1 MPTNVAG
8 AVADVADDV
17 AAAAGAAV
25 VDGVEEDTTDEET
38 FLGNFKLAF
47 LLMLDKG
54 LKILST

>member
-17 AAAAGAAV
+17 AAAAAAV